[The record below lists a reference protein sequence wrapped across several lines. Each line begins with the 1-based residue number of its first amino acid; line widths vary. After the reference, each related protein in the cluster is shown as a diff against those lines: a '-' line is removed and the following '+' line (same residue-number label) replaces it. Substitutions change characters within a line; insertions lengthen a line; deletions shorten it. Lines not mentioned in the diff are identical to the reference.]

1 MCKDDFFNMMEGCS
15 INEPRTDEFEG
26 KCPIIKQDVIFS
38 DLFMRVR
45 ITALHLRHLKGVP
58 KS

>member
-1 MCKDDFFNMMEGCS
+1 LKCIVKYDKTGIISSKMML
-15 INEPRTDEFEG
+15 
-26 KCPIIKQDVIFS
+26 IKQDVIFS
-38 DLFMRVR
+38 DLFMRVK